1 MIHKRNK
8 SERRKTNVELNIT
21 AFMNL
26 MVVLVPFLLMT
37 AAFTTTSILDLHLPK
52 PDAGDSASDAPKEF
66 AINVV
71 MSKAAIIITDQNG
84 DTIKH
89 IPKTSTG
96 HNYPLLNQTLR
107 AIKYKYPEKTDISIL
122 SEKYTPYED
131 IVQAMDKS
139 REFHTFEN
147 NEVVAYDLFP
157 DISIGD
163 SPAMAQAD
171 SINTAGA
178 RP

>member
-37 AAFTTTSILDLHLPK
+37 AAFTNTSILDLKLPK
-52 PDAGDSASDAPKEF
+52 ADAGDTALDKPKEF
-66 AINVV
+66 SINVV
-71 MSKAAIIITDQNG
+71 MSNEAIIISDQNG
-84 DTIKH
+84 DTIKS

-96 HNYPLLNQTLR
+96 HNYTLLNQTLR
-107 AIKYKYPEKTDISIL
+107 LIKNKYPEKTDISIL
-122 SEKYTPYED
+122 PDKFTPYDD

-147 NEVVAYDLFP
+147 GEIVTYDLFP

-163 SPAMAQAD
+163 SPAMANQA
-171 SINTAGA
+171 NTGST
-178 RP
+178 R

>member
-1 MIHKRNK
+1 MIKKRSK
-8 SERRKTNVELNIT
+8 SGHRKTNIELNIT

-52 PDAGDSASDAPKEF
+52 AEVGDSASDAPKEF

-71 MSKAAIIITDQNG
+71 LSSVSIIISDQNG
-84 DTIKH
+84 DTIKF

-96 HNYPLLNQTLR
+96 HNFILLNQTLR
-107 AIKYKYPEKTDISIL
+107 VIKNQYPEKTDISIL
-122 SEKYTPYED
+122 SEKFTPYED
-131 IVQAMDKS
+131 IVQTMDTS
-139 REFHTFEN
+139 REFHTYEAG
-147 NEVVAYDLFP
+147 EIVTYDLFP

-163 SPAMAQAD
+163 SPVMADA
-171 SINTAGA
+171 NTNGA
-178 RP
+178 PP

>member
-37 AAFTTTSILDLHLPK
+37 AAFTTTSILDLKLPK
-52 PDAGDSASDAPKEF
+52 ADAGDAAQDKPKEF
-66 AINVV
+66 AINIV
-71 MSKAAIIITDQNG
+71 MSNAAIIISDQNG
-84 DTIKH
+84 NTIKS

-96 HNYPLLNQTLR
+96 HNYTLLNQTLR
-107 AIKYKYPEKTDISIL
+107 LIKNKYPEKTDVSIL
-122 SEKYTPYED
+122 SEKLTPYED
-131 IVQAMDKS
+131 IVQVMDKS

-147 NEVVAYDLFP
+147 GEVVTYELFP

-163 SPAMAQAD
+163 SPAMANT
-171 SINTAGA
+171 INTEST
-178 RP
+178 P

>member
-37 AAFTTTSILDLHLPK
+37 AAFTTTSILDLNLPK
-52 PDAGDSASDAPKEF
+52 ADAGDAASDKSKEF

-71 MSKAAIIITDQNG
+71 LSKEAI
-84 DTIKH
+84 TI
-89 IPKTSTG
+89 SD
-96 HNYPLLNQTLR
+96 HNYSLLNQTLR
-107 AIKYKYPEKTDISIL
+107 QIKYKYPDKTDISIL
-122 SEKYTPYED
+122 PDKFTPYED
-131 IVQAMDKS
+131 IVQVMDKS
-139 REFHTFEN
+139 REFHTFETGQ
-147 NEVVAYDLFP
+147 VVTYELFP

-163 SPAMAQAD
+163 SPAMA
-171 SINTAGA
+171 NAGA
-178 RP
+178 TP